1 MVQASLFPRLMRR
14 LADIVIGGVLF
25 LFSLPIILLAA
36 LAIRLETKGSPFFLQ
51 TRIGLNGRP
60 FRIFKLR
67 GMYIDARQR
76 FPHLYEYSHYGNLD
90 FLFHYENDPRVT
102 GVGAFLRRASID
114 ELPNFLNV
122 LLGDMS
128 LIGPRPE
135 VPELIAI
142 YGKYR
147 DEYLSVKPGVTCLSK
162 ISGRDHLTKEQSI
175 QLDLEYIRTRSF
187 QLDWHILWI
196 TAKSVLMRK
205 NVFHGR
211 RETAK
216 KIAAATVSASS
227 GVLANAVPVKA
238 AAAGKGYKSTLE
250 QATEE
255 HISPGVF

>member
-1 MVQASLFPRLMRR
+1 
-14 LADIVIGGVLF
+14 
-25 LFSLPIILLAA
+25 
-36 LAIRLETKGSPFFLQ
+36 
-51 TRIGLNGRP
+51 
-60 FRIFKLR
+60 
-67 GMYIDARQR
+67 MYIDAKQR
-76 FPHLYEYSHYGNLD
+76 FPHLYEYSQYGNLN
-90 FLFHYENDPRVT
+90 FLFHYEEDPRVT

-122 LLGDMS
+122 VLGDMS
-128 LIGPRPE
+128 LVGPRPE

-175 QLDLEYIRTRSF
+175 QLDLGYIRTRSF
-187 QLDWHILWI
+187 KLDWHILWI
-196 TAKSVLMRK
+196 TAKSVLLRK

-211 RETAK
+211 SETK
-216 KIAAATVSASS
+216 RRAATAAVSSS
-227 GVLANAVPVKA
+227 GPILSPATVTVKA

-250 QATEE
+250 QPAEE